1 MRFKCIS
8 SIYAIYS
15 LPVVPFGCMKTS
27 TARSRD
33 YGPSPPSFLVLCK
46 SSQTIYIRYLI
57 QLLSIALNLNM
68 SETGVAGQNT
78 PVMVCK
84 YEENLLLQ
92 DFITIMR
99 AGKFK

>member
-1 MRFKCIS
+1 
-8 SIYAIYS
+8 
-15 LPVVPFGCMKTS
+15 
-27 TARSRD
+27 
-33 YGPSPPSFLVLCK
+33 
-46 SSQTIYIRYLI
+46 
-57 QLLSIALNLNM
+57 M

>member
-1 MRFKCIS
+1 M
-8 SIYAIYS
+8 
-15 LPVVPFGCMKTS
+15 L
-27 TARSRD
+27 
-33 YGPSPPSFLVLCK
+33 
-46 SSQTIYIRYLI
+46 
-57 QLLSIALNLNM
+57 
-68 SETGVAGQNT
+68 ETGVAGQNT